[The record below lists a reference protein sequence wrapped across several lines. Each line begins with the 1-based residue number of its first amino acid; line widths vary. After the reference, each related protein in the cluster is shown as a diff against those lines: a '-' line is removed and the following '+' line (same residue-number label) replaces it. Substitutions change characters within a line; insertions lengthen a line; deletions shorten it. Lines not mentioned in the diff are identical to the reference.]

1 MKYLF
6 FVLILIS
13 CNYTDNKSK
22 EVSFKNE
29 SPKPK
34 NKYIKQ
40 KKPPIREAFLFVTQN
55 GKKSNQILK
64 HVIYSQ
70 EMIG

>member
-13 CNYTDNKSK
+13 CNYTDNQSK

-34 NKYIKQ
+34 NKKDPIK
-40 KKPPIREAFLFVTQN
+40 KKVDMTNPALLPTGRD
-55 GKKSNQILK
+55 
-64 HVIYSQ
+64 
-70 EMIG
+70 IG